1 MTRKLTLIS
10 LVCLVL
16 GIVLGGAPVANG
28 GVITQSLLVGVKQ
41 DPGGGFTNADLKG
54 RYWFRRLGLQ
64 NFETSD
70 REAEIIYGYIDFNG
84 AGLWTGSFEGIDS
97 DGNTGSKPF
106 NGTYSVNTNGS
117 FIFNLAINSGTNT
130 GYISKD
136 VNRDFI
142 IFSDGFNDLHGINQG
157 IVAGVREQDTTLCL
171 DSINGTWRFSDLEL
185 ENFEGIDRVARAC
198 RGTLECNNGNWSLD
212 SVGLESN
219 GDKETWTGSGTYSL
233 NGNSFDFFEAG
244 NPKVLFSAY
253 TSGDGNILI
262 FTAGFSEWGEIHQ
275 IMGVALKQT
284 TKIFTN
290 ADLSCAYN
298 CHMMRLCDFETDD
311 REAEIIRGSIIFD
324 GSGHWTFTG
333 QVFYSDGSLLSSG
346 TGFGTYSVN
355 PDGSFIFIDTS
366 DTPSTAFGNISAD
379 NNTIILNGDENV
391 TGDWVSISGDIT
403 TQDGTPVCAMAL
415 ANGQYM
421 FSCNPTGKYN
431 LDVPLDENGQ
441 VTLFTFAD
449 GFAPFKYIFTPEGG
463 TTDIDV
469 MMLRAP
475 PNSRQMTLTC
485 QFDDTAEN
493 PGWAKISGQ
502 ALAENGGTP
511 LCAMV
516 LANGQYMFSN
526 AGNGEYELEVPLNE
540 NGQITLFGFAD
551 GFQPFKTVLNR

>member
-1 MTRKLTLIS
+1 MTRKLTLIF
-10 LVCLVL
+10 LVCLVM

-28 GVITQSLLVGVKQ
+28 GGITQSLLVGVKQ

-54 RYWFRRLGLQ
+54 RYWLRRLGLH

-70 REAEIIYGYIDFNG
+70 REAQIMYGYMDFNG
-84 AGLWTGSFEGIDS
+84 AGLWTGDLTSFDS
-97 DGNTGSKPF
+97 DGDTEFKPF
-106 NGTYSVNTNGS
+106 NGTYSVDTNGS
-117 FIFNLAINSGTNT
+117 FILNRASSSGPDT

-136 VNRDFI
+136 VDRNFI
-142 IFSDGFNDLHGINQG
+142 IFSGGFNDDHGIHQG
-157 IVAGVREQDTTLCL
+157 INAGVREPDTTLRL
-171 DSINGTWRFSDLEL
+171 DSINGTWRFNDLEL

-198 RGTLECNNGNWSLD
+198 RGTLECNNGNWSSD

-219 GDKETWTGSGTYSL
+219 GDKEIWTGSGTYSL

-262 FTAGFSEWGEIHQ
+262 FTAGFSGLGEIHQ
-275 IMGVALKQT
+275 IMGIALKQT
-284 TKIFTN
+284 TRIFTN
-290 ADLSCAYN
+290 ADLSGAYN
-298 CHMMRLCDFETDD
+298 CHMMTLCDFETDD
-311 REAEIIRGSIIFD
+311 REAEIIRGTIIFD

-333 QVFYSDGSLLSSG
+333 QVFHSDGSLLSG
-346 TGFGTYSVN
+346 RTGFGTYSVN
-355 PDGSFIFIDTS
+355 PDGSFTFIDTS
-366 DTPSTAFGNISAD
+366 DTLCTAFGNISDD

-421 FSCNPTGKYN
+421 FSSNPRGKYN
-431 LDVPLDENGQ
+431 LSVPLNENGQ
-441 VTLFTFAD
+441 VTLFGFAD
-449 GFAPFKYIFTPEGG
+449 GFAPLKYIFTPEWA
-463 TTDIDV
+463 TEDIDI

-502 ALAENGGTP
+502 VRAENGGTP

-516 LANGQYMFSN
+516 LANGQ
-526 AGNGEYELEVPLNE
+526 V
-540 NGQITLFGFAD
+540 TLFGFAD
-551 GFQPFKTVLNR
+551 GFQPYKEVLDR

>member
-28 GVITQSLLVGVKQ
+28 GGITQSLLVGVKQ

-54 RYWFRRLGLQ
+54 RYWFRRLGLH

-70 REAEIIYGYIDFNG
+70 REAEITYGYIDCNG
-84 AGLWTGSFEGIDS
+84 AGLGTGGFTAFNSDGGIDFH
-97 DGNTGSKPF
+97 PL

-117 FIFNLAINSGTNT
+117 FSTDVDT
-130 GYISKD
+130 GHISSD
-136 VNRDFI
+136 RNFV
-142 IFSDGFNDLHGINQG
+142 IFSGGFIDDHGIHQG
-157 IVAGVREQDTTLCL
+157 INAGVREPDTTLRL
-171 DSINGTWRFSDLEL
+171 DSINGTWRFNDLEL

-219 GDKETWTGSGTYSL
+219 GDKEIWTGSGTYSL
-233 NGNSFDFFEAG
+233 NGNGFDFFEAG

-262 FTAGFSEWGEIHQ
+262 FTAGFSGWGEIHQ

-290 ADLSCAYN
+290 ADLSGAYN

-333 QVFYSDGSLLSSG
+333 QVFHSDGSLLSGG

-355 PDGSFIFIDTS
+355 PDGSSTFIDTS
-366 DTPSTAFGNISAD
+366 DTPGTAFGNISAD
-379 NNTIILNGDENV
+379 NNIIILNGDENV
-391 TGDWVSISGDIT
+391 TDDWVSISGDIT

-421 FSCNPTGKYN
+421 FSSNPRGKYN
-431 LDVPLDENGQ
+431 LSVPLNENGQ
-441 VTLFTFAD
+441 VTLFAFAD

-469 MMLRAP
+469 MMLRAL

-516 LANGQYMFSN
+516 LANGQYTFSS

-551 GFQPFKTVLNR
+551 GFQPFKTVLDR